1 MKKPLYAAFFRQIRH
16 IKVKHIRIMH
26 VKIIPMNQTIIFY
39 RYSLKYFLLPCITSI
54 LLIAWFIQPVYAG
67 KQAEEPVADAVRQSL
82 TTAIADKK
90 IPRYK
95 PLNADDTNRYN
106 QWLTLNDM
114 RLAKRRKDLSAFA
127 RLDILETV
135 YYEASRAGIDP
146 TLVLGLIQVESNFR
160 KYAISH
166 ADARGLMQV
175 MPFWTRVAGD
185 GDTAK
190 LFDIMVNL
198 RYGCSIYR
206 LYLNREKGDHFRA
219 LGRYNG
225 SLGKAEYPNA
235 VLAAWKQWQ

>member
-1 MKKPLYAAFFRQIRH
+1 MMY
-16 IKVKHIRIMH
+16 IKTMH
-26 VKIIPMNQTIIFY
+26 VKIILMNLITFFY
-39 RYSLKYFLLPCITSI
+39 KYLVKYFLLPYTIFV
-54 LLIAWFIQPVYAG
+54 LLTAWFIQPVYAG

-90 IPRYK
+90 IPRYE
-95 PLNADDTNRYN
+95 PLNADDANRYK
-106 QWLTLNDM
+106 QWLTFNDV
-114 RLAKRRKDLSAFA
+114 RLAKRRKDLSDFA
-127 RLDILETV
+127 RLDILEVV
-135 YYEASRAGIDP
+135 YYEANRAGIEP

-185 GDTAK
+185 GDTSK
-190 LFDIMVNL
+190 LFDTMVNL

-225 SLGKAEYPNA
+225 SLGKAEYPNS